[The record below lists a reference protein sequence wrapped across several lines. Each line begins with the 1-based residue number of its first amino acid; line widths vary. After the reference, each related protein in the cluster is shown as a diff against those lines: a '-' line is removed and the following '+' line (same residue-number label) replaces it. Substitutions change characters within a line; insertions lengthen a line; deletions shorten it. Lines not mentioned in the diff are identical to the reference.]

1 MGIVITKAGW
11 QTMVMDQGRQT
22 TRHLGIP
29 SSGVTDLFQYWWAN
43 GLVNNY
49 DFKDSGPPVLEIG
62 TGPVEVLF
70 DEPHTFA
77 LTGSAGDYFLDD
89 KKLPPYKPVQAK
101 KNQTLRLE
109 NIHRNGTAYLAI
121 GGKWKADRV
130 YASASADILSP
141 FPGTTG
147 KVLEDHV
154 QIGIQPQDESSSL
167 IEVTPE
173 YIKRSTPVGIQTLRL
188 TAGPE
193 LGQCDT
199 IKHSLM
205 EDTFTIS
212 RNSSKMGYRLENEKK
227 VDLEFSSMI
236 SSIVLPGVIQWPSG
250 GEPIILLPN
259 CQTTGGYPRVAKVI
273 DADMWKLAYLG
284 PGDQLQFKWTTREEA
299 LYLRNYKMNQFE
311 QFWNDTFP
319 NLITNYSLSY

>member
-11 QTMVMDQGRQT
+11 QTMVMDQGRKT

-29 SSGVTDLFQYWWAN
+29 SSGVTDLFQYWWVN
-43 GLVNNY
+43 GLVNQH
-49 DFKDSGPPVLEIG
+49 DFKGSGPPILEIG
-62 TGPVEVLF
+62 TGPVEILF
-70 DEPHTFA
+70 DQPHIFA
-77 LTGSAGDYFLDD
+77 LTGSTGEFFLDH
-89 KKLPPYKPVQAK
+89 KKIPSYKPVQAK

-109 NIHRNGTAYLAI
+109 RIHRNGTVYLAI
-121 GGKWKADRV
+121 GGKWEADRI

-147 KVLEDHV
+147 TVLKDDV
-154 QIGIQPQDESSSL
+154 RIGIHTYVDDFPFITGS
-167 IEVTPE
+167 PE
-173 YIKRSTPVGIQTLRL
+173 YIKRLIPMEIQTLRL

-193 LGQCDT
+193 LNQCDT
-199 IKHSLM
+199 IKHYLM

-212 RNSSKMGYRLENEKK
+212 RNSSRMGYRLENENK
-227 VDLEFSSMI
+227 VDLELSSMI
-236 SSIVLPGVIQWPSG
+236 SSIVLPGMIQWPSG

-284 PGDQLQFKWTTREEA
+284 PGDHLQFKWATREEA
-299 LYLRNYKMNQFE
+299 LYLRNYKMHQFA
-311 QFWNDTFP
+311 QFWNETFHNP
-319 NLITNYSLSY
+319 ITNHSLSY